1 MCVMKAEESFQY
13 RLLLKIKFRIT
24 KQRRQYNGGISTQP
38 KILRSMLRLHR
49 RCLCQ
54 TYELYRQKRANR
66 KAWSCLIGSTPFRLP
81 RESVVYLPA
90 TSAIST
96 ATVVNTNPPSATFT
110 STSELSTISPWISAS
125 ESSSSINFCIAL
137 FSGRAP

>member
-1 MCVMKAEESFQY
+1 MKAEESFQC

-24 KQRRQYNGGISTQP
+24 KQRRHYNGGISTQP

-49 RCLCQ
+49 RLPRQ

-66 KAWSCLIGSTPFRLP
+66 KASSCLIGSTL
-81 RESVVYLPA
+81 SVCLVNQFVYLPA
-90 TSAIST
+90 TSAISA
-96 ATVVNTNPPSATFT
+96 ATVVKTNLPSATFT
-110 STSELSTISPWISAS
+110 STSELSMISPWMSAS